1 MSIKPMMA
9 LLLALAA
16 CVAAPAAA
24 ETLPP
29 IEALKARIG
38 PPPAVVRV
46 YEPHLSTGTTQV
58 AVEYLGYPAE
68 LVLAATLGADWRART
83 GTVEFH
89 ALDGYVSRV
98 PAARFAPGK
107 AFVVFARADGRPF
120 TVDNPAQNERDVPLG
135 PYYLV
140 WENVADAAARA
151 DGARH
156 WPYQVAEIVASRAT
170 DAVLTPPGL
179 DPRLREGA
187 ALAATHC
194 LSCHQVNGYGGRK
207 FPANLAEIARAMEAP
222 DFTAWLLA
230 PRERRKDTTM
240 PALAPRL
247 PEAER
252 RRVAR
257 ALYEYLRGVPV
268 VE

>member
-1 MSIKPMMA
+1 MSIRTLMA

-16 CVAAPAAA
+16 SVAAPAAA

-29 IEALKARIG
+29 VETLKARIG
-38 PPPAVVRV
+38 AAPSVVRV
-46 YEPHLSTGTTQV
+46 YEPHLSTAAAPV
-58 AVEYLGYPAE
+58 AVAYVGYPAE
-68 LVLAATLGADWRART
+68 LVLAALFGAEWRSKAAT
-83 GTVEFH
+83 IEFH

-107 AFVVFARADGRPF
+107 AFIVFARADGRPF
-120 TVDNPAQNERDVPLG
+120 TVDNVAQNERDVPLG

-151 DGARH
+151 EGARH
-156 WPYQVAEIVASRAT
+156 WPYQVTEIVPSTAS
-170 DAVLTPPGL
+170 DSVLTPPGL
-179 DPRLREGA
+179 DPRLRGGA

-207 FPANLAEIARAMEAP
+207 FPANLAEIARAMEEP

-230 PRERRKDTTM
+230 PSSRRKDTTM

-257 ALYEYLRGVPV
+257 ALFEYLRGVPV